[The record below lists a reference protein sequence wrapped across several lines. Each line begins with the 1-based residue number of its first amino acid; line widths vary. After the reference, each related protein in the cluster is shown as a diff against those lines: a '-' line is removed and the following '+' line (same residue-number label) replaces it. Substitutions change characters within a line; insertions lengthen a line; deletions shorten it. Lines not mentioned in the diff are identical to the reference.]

1 MKSIPLKLRQGLVS
15 AVLLIVLLPSSFLA
29 IEQAFYTQLLKNA
42 EQKMEVHMYSIL
54 SELTL
59 NNNKFEL
66 NNNTL
71 APDFYRPDSGLSAF
85 VSNEEQLVW
94 QSDSSLNQNFFIP
107 QNELVPGQHI
117 FYALEQAE
125 QEYQILSIAFL
136 FDSGES
142 ALPLSIH
149 IVQSHAMLMAPHK
162 SFRATLLKWFVGIA
176 AGLLLLSILAYY
188 WTTKP
193 LTRLDY
199 EIQQLER
206 GKQDNINGNYPSEL
220 RVIKEDLNLLLASQN
235 RQKQRYRNHLSDLAH
250 ALKTPVA
257 VLRTSPLAQQPEL
270 KEQIDRI
277 TAMIEHQLKKASS
290 SGQDIWKKQTPILPL
305 TEKLLNALR
314 KIYRDKGC
322 NITLHCPPNAFFR
335 GDETDMMEMLGNLLD
350 NACKACNQKVRVT
363 IGQHPF
369 TLTVEDD
376 GPGIAPEKQQD
387 MFERGT
393 RLDTYADGH
402 GVGLSIVAELVRSY
416 SGTIRVTDSDLG
428 GASFILTFADNV

>member
-1 MKSIPLKLRQGLVS
+1 MKVIPLKLRQGLVS
-15 AVLLIVLLPSSFLA
+15 AVLLLLLLPSSFVA
-29 IEQAFYTQLLKNA
+29 IEQAFYTQLLTNA

-59 NNNKFEL
+59 QNGKIEL

-85 VSNEEQLVW
+85 VSDGQQLLW
-94 QSDSSLNQNFFIP
+94 QSDSSLNQDFQVPNIM
-107 QNELVPGQHI
+107 LVPGQHI
-117 FYALEQAE
+117 FYTLEQAG

-142 ALPLSIH
+142 ARPLAIH
-149 IVQSHAMLMAPHK
+149 IVQSHNMLLAPHQ
-162 SFRATLLKWFVGIA
+162 SFRSTLLRWFAGIA

-199 EIQQLER
+199 EIRQLER
-206 GKQDNINGNYPSEL
+206 GKQDHLMGNYPSEL

-235 RQKQRYRNHLSDLAH
+235 RQKLRYRNHLSDLAH

-257 VLRTSPLAQQPEL
+257 VLRTSPLAQQSEL

-305 TEKLLNALR
+305 IEKLLSALR

-322 NITLHCPPNAFFR
+322 LIELHCPENAFFR
-335 GDETDMMEMLGNLLD
+335 GDETDMMEILGNLLD
-350 NACKACNQKVRVT
+350 NACKASNKQVRVT
-363 IGQHPF
+363 ISQQPF
-369 TLTVEDD
+369 TLIVEDD
-376 GPGIAPEKQQD
+376 GPGIAPAKRQEL
-387 MFERGT
+387 FERGT

-402 GVGLSIVAELVRSY
+402 GVGLSIVAELVNSY
-416 SGTIRVTDSDLG
+416 SGNITISDSDLG
-428 GASFILTFADNV
+428 GARFTLTFADDI